1 MNTNFS
7 SQTPAASLDRSG
19 LWSWPG
25 LLEELS
31 RVCFYL
37 VHLTWLVPWAFGLL
51 RYNQPGSEIL
61 VFILLL
67 AVTWGADVL
76 ARTMSSYRLKLKV
89 RRGLLAAYIIV
100 SLVMILG
107 AWRAFSE
114 YSASGVGTRDLMRS
128 LSEFTTFNTTIPGEF
143 VIAVFVLL
151 NILHGVRQAQE
162 FIGPPSFVTSMLWG
176 VLGFVAYGVVISRV
190 NGTNPAQWFYLFIF
204 AIVTGLY
211 LYRVSGYLGRSKSGQ
226 RIASHRWRIGMLATI
241 FLFLWV
247 SGLGSAVVGEY
258 LTELRSFFG
267 AVTLN
272 ILYVISLPFL
282 GILALFESVMQ
293 PYIGKITMP
302 EPPPLF
308 RNFRLPEMPTK
319 TAPDELDALLNM
331 IGSAVKPFL
340 LWAILIVVTL
350 IILRIALFSK
360 TPRTTTADY
369 HESLVEG
376 EDIPKLL
383 AKNLRSQVAA
393 LMGRFARSSE
403 KRRRLYAAARIRQIY
418 SAWLSICAENGIARL
433 DAQTPAEH
441 GEIAAGVFPLLRSD
455 IFLLVNA
462 YHRVR
467 YGEYPELPDELKAVE
482 QAWNR
487 LRRV

>member
-1 MNTNFS
+1 MYILYGKLPKVWRMNMNFS

-89 RRGLLAAYIIV
+89 RRGLLAAYIFV

-107 AWRAFSE
+107 AWGAFSE
-114 YSASGVGTRDLMRS
+114 YSASGAGTMDLISS

-204 AIVTGLY
+204 AMVTGLY
-211 LYRVSGYLGRSKSGQ
+211 LYRVSGYLGRSKS
-226 RIASHRWRIGMLATI
+226 
-241 FLFLWV
+241 
-247 SGLGSAVVGEY
+247 
-258 LTELRSFFG
+258 
-267 AVTLN
+267 
-272 ILYVISLPFL
+272 
-282 GILALFESVMQ
+282 
-293 PYIGKITMP
+293 
-302 EPPPLF
+302 
-308 RNFRLPEMPTK
+308 
-319 TAPDELDALLNM
+319 
-331 IGSAVKPFL
+331 
-340 LWAILIVVTL
+340 
-350 IILRIALFSK
+350 
-360 TPRTTTADY
+360 
-369 HESLVEG
+369 
-376 EDIPKLL
+376 
-383 AKNLRSQVAA
+383 
-393 LMGRFARSSE
+393 
-403 KRRRLYAAARIRQIY
+403 
-418 SAWLSICAENGIARL
+418 
-433 DAQTPAEH
+433 
-441 GEIAAGVFPLLRSD
+441 
-455 IFLLVNA
+455 
-462 YHRVR
+462 
-467 YGEYPELPDELKAVE
+467 
-482 QAWNR
+482 
-487 LRRV
+487 